1 MNRTTQFAKQLSIRF
16 TALAVV
22 ATVGLISH
30 AHAQSTWTVTTLHP
44 SGPATRSS
52 AEGAG
57 AQQVGYINLGVQVTN
72 AAVWSGTTNS
82 FVNLHPAGATRSVAW
97 GSGDGQQV
105 GQASFANIAVPARAM
120 LWTGSA
126 GSAVDLH
133 PAGWAISEARDAA
146 GGQQVGFAT
155 FSSAFVSS
163 AILWRGTAESFVI
176 LDPPNAGG
184 ASRALGTD
192 GVQQVGTWTPGFGAG
207 ANAALWSGSAASHVD
222 LEPPGVGVS
231 EAFDVSRGQQVGYVQ
246 LPAPEPGGDRPDV
259 ASLWTGSAASW
270 VNLNPAGASSSRAT
284 GVFNGFQV
292 GFARTA
298 MGERASLWR
307 GTAAS
312 WVDLHAFVPPEFS
325 SSTAT
330 DIAADGANLVI
341 SGFGFNTINNRTEAL
356 IWTALGPDCD
366 TLDPAPVNTSV
377 EFESIQAIFTG
388 GPGQQARCT
397 TCHSPSVSAGL
408 SLAPENAFAA
418 LVNVD
423 SSQDPTVKR
432 VVPFSADSSL
442 LFRKIN
448 CNNPGVGSRMP
459 QGLPSLSLDEQRLIR
474 DWINQGALQRQR
486 VFVDGFEQGPN

>member
-1 MNRTTQFAKQLSIRF
+1 
-16 TALAVV
+16 V
-22 ATVGLISH
+22 
-30 AHAQSTWTVTTLHP
+30 
-44 SGPATRSS
+44 
-52 AEGAG
+52 
-57 AQQVGYINLGVQVTN
+57 
-72 AAVWSGTTNS
+72 
-82 FVNLHPAGATRSVAW
+82 
-97 GSGDGQQV
+97 
-105 GQASFANIAVPARAM
+105 
-120 LWTGSA
+120 
-126 GSAVDLH
+126 
-133 PAGWAISEARDAA
+133 A
-146 GGQQVGFAT
+146 GGQQVGTAQ

-163 AILWRGTAESFVI
+163 AILWTGTAESFVI

-184 ASRALGTD
+184 ASQAEGTD
-192 GVQQVGTWTPGFGAG
+192 GVQQVGFWTLPGPPSIR
-207 ANAALWSGSAASHVD
+207 AALWSGTAASHVD
-222 LEPPGVGVS
+222 LEPPNVVFS
-231 EAFDVSRGQQVGYVQ
+231 RAVDVSRGQQVGYVR
-246 LPAPEPGGDRPDV
+246 LPPAQPGGDTPDA

-270 VNLNPAGASSSRAT
+270 VSLNPAGASGSRAT
-284 GVFNGFQV
+284 GVLDGMQV
-292 GFARTA
+292 GFADTA
-298 MGERASLWR
+298 MGRRASLWR

-312 WVDLHAFVPPEFS
+312 WVNLHAFLPPEFS
-325 SSTAT
+325 SSSAT
-330 DIAADGANLVI
+330 DIASDGANLVI
-341 SGFGFNTINNRTEAL
+341 SGYGFNTTTNRTEAL